1 MPQESQFLPSDQQ
14 ERQTSEK
21 TQIKIGHSLH
31 VCHDEHH
38 HHHHHLLL
46 LLLLL
51 LLRDLFCSQ
60 VKPSQAFEK
69 DESVCMYIEDARNSL
84 RLQELRA

>member
-21 TQIKIGHSLH
+21 TQIKSGHSLH
-31 VCHDEHH
+31 ACHDEH
-38 HHHHHLLL
+38 

-60 VKPSQAFEK
+60 AKQSQAFEK
-69 DESVCMYIEDARNSL
+69 DESACMYIEDARNSL

>member
-14 ERQTSEK
+14 ERQISEK
-21 TQIKIGHSLH
+21 TQIKSGHSLH

-38 HHHHHLLL
+38 HHHH
-46 LLLLL
+46 LLLL
-51 LLRDLFCSQ
+51 LLRALFC
-60 VKPSQAFEK
+60 SQAFEK

>member
-14 ERQTSEK
+14 ERQTSQK
-21 TQIKIGHSLH
+21 TQIKSGHSLH

-38 HHHHHLLL
+38 HHH
-46 LLLLL
+46 LLL
-51 LLRDLFCSQ
+51 LLRHLFCSQ
-60 VKPSQAFEK
+60 AKPSQAFEK